1 MDSVTQHRISQSPG
15 IPRPNPTRS
24 YWAVP
29 PSNISQWGAQDV
41 LPEKADIVIIGSGI
55 TGASIA
61 RTLLRE
67 LGENS
72 SDVRVVMLEAREVCS
87 GATARNGGHITPAWY
102 HQYPELVK
110 TYGKETAHEIIK
122 FQVSHVHKLLSVAE
136 EDGLLEDSQCR
147 LTDSFDA
154 YVDRT
159 RFEIARENYTEY
171 RKEAEL
177 SSLHQ
182 VTRLYEDK
190 EQLQA
195 LQLSSSFSGVIG
207 TVFGTLHAYRFVTGI
222 LSRLLKSHTANFQ
235 ILAKTPCIS
244 ITAASS
250 TYVIETPKGT
260 IRSAH
265 IVHATNAWTSHLLP
279 GFRRKIV
286 PLRGEMTSQRPG
298 TGLGFGQIP
307 PSLSTTP
314 SSSSNWQGSR
324 TFIFYT
330 GGKDGIFD
338 YLTQQMQPCKVSS
351 ASKHPLPRTELMF
364 GGGLAFNPELFCSQ
378 LGNTDD
384 TQSIP
389 ELSTY
394 LSSVLP
400 CYFGE
405 NWGDDAESSEEDDR
419 LNWGKGRTKASWSGL
434 IGLSADS
441 NPWVGRVPAS
451 LAEGRKLEVDKSR
464 AGLADA
470 GEWVCG
476 GYSGEGM
483 VNAWKCGAALAHMI
497 LGRCECPEWLPEP
510 YTVSLE
516 RHAKAKLDD
525 VLQSYI

>member
-1 MDSVTQHRISQSPG
+1 MDPVTQHRISQSPR
-15 IPRPNPTRS
+15 IPRPSPTRS
-24 YWAVP
+24 YWPVP
-29 PSNISQWGAQDV
+29 PSNISQWD
-41 LPEKADIVIIGSGI
+41 ADIVIIGSRI

-67 LGENS
+67 LGENP
-72 SDVRVVMLEAREVCS
+72 SDVRIVMLEAREVCS

-110 TYGKETAHEIIK
+110 TYGKEIAHEIIK

-136 EDGLLEDSQCR
+136 ENGLLEDSQCR

-159 RFEIARENYTEY
+159 RFEIAR
-171 RKEAEL
+171 KEEDL

-195 LQLSSSFSGVIG
+195 LQLSSTFSGVIG
-207 TVFGTLHAYRFVTGI
+207 TVFGAMHAYRFVTGI

-235 ILAKTPCIS
+235 IFAETPCMS

-250 TYVIETPKGT
+250 AYIIETPKGI
-260 IRSAH
+260 IRSPH

-279 GFRRKIV
+279 GFQ
-286 PLRGEMTSQRPG
+286 MTSQRPG
-298 TGLGFGQIP
+298 TGLGYGQIP
-307 PSLSTTP
+307 PSFL
-314 SSSSNWQGSR
+314 NWQGSR

-338 YLTQQMQPCKVSS
+338 YLTQQMQPCK
-351 ASKHPLPRTELMF
+351 LMF
-364 GGGLAFNPELFCSQ
+364 GGGLAFNPELFRAQ

-405 NWGDDAESSEEDDR
+405 NWGDDAE

-441 NPWVGRVPAS
+441 SPWV
-451 LAEGRKLEVDKSR
+451 GRKLEVDKSR

-470 GEWVCG
+470 EEWVCG
-476 GYSGEGM
+476 GYSGEGI
-483 VNAWKCGAALAHMI
+483 W
-497 LGRCECPEWLPEP
+497 
-510 YTVSLE
+510 
-516 RHAKAKLDD
+516 
-525 VLQSYI
+525 

>member
-1 MDSVTQHRISQSPG
+1 MDPVTQHRISQSPG
-15 IPRPNPTRS
+15 IPRPSPTRS

-72 SDVRVVMLEAREVCS
+72 SDVRIVMLEAREVCS

-110 TYGKETAHEIIK
+110 TYGKETAHEMIK

-171 RKEAEL
+171 RKEEEL

-207 TVFGTLHAYRFVTGI
+207 TVFGTMHAYRFVTGI

-235 ILAKTPCIS
+235 IFAETPCIS

-298 TGLGFGQIP
+298 TCLGFGQIP
-307 PSLSTTP
+307 PSLSTSP

-351 ASKHPLPRTELMF
+351 ASKYPLPRTELMF
-364 GGGLAFNPELFCSQ
+364 GGGLAFNPELFCAQ

-389 ELSTY
+389 ELSKY

-497 LGRCECPEWLPEP
+497 LGRGECPEWLPEP

-516 RHAKAKLDD
+516 RHAKSKLED